1 MLPLILCLLLEAPAS
16 AAQSALERLKGSLF
30 TVEVH
35 SGNERAKSV
44 QGSGYLVSEDGR
56 IATNYHVVGSYVEE
70 PERYRIRVRGALGER
85 EAELLTF
92 DLVNDLAVLQVRG
105 LEATPLPLAA
115 REPAPGTSVIAFGN
129 PEGLG
134 LSQIDGIF
142 NGHAEKGLVE
152 RMLLSMPLNSGMS
165 GGPILDGH
173 GEVIGTNVAVMRGS
187 NSLSFGVPVSKLAAL
202 LAEPPLAGGKLALLA
217 ETRRQLEALERGT
230 SRTLLEAF
238 RASRGN
244 SPIRV
249 GAVRALRPPGV
260 FECWDVTEEMKP
272 QGLTKTRYACDLQ
285 FTPFLEAVGPVAS
298 VELLVEHFVS
308 TRSAYGFYKSLADHA
323 ATHHEVEARNPEDGH
338 RTAPRCLGD
347 RVRTSTLT
355 FGVETCLSAYV
366 REPGLFDFDLVATS
380 LDRPR
385 EAAYVALHFRA
396 FTTKAALGLAREVL
410 ESVALTASSAPE
422 SGR

>member
-1 MLPLILCLLLEAPAS
+1 MLPLILCLLLETPAGAP
-16 AAQSALERLKGSLF
+16 QSALERLKGSLF

-85 EAELLTF
+85 EAQLLTF
-92 DLVNDLAVLQVRG
+92 DLVNDLAVLRVP
-105 LEATPLPLAA
+105 EINVAPLPLAN

-129 PEGLG
+129 PQGLG
-134 LSQIDGIF
+134 LSQIEGIF
-142 NGHAEKGLVE
+142 NGHAEKGLVD

-165 GGPILDGH
+165 GGPILDAR
-173 GEVIGTNVAVMRGS
+173 GEVIGTNVAIMRGS

-202 LAEPPLAGGKLALLA
+202 LARPPLASGKGALLA
-217 ETRRQLEALERGT
+217 ETRHQLEALERDT
-230 SRTLLEAF
+230 SRALLEAF
-238 RASRGN
+238 RNSRQAE
-244 SPIRV
+244 PIRV
-249 GAVRALRPPGV
+249 GAVRAPRPPGV

-285 FTPFLEAVGPVAS
+285 FTPSLEAVGPVAS

-308 TRSAYGFYKSLADHA
+308 HRSAYGFYHSLAQHA
-323 ATHHEVEARNPEDGH
+323 AAHHEVEARNPEEGH
-338 RTAPRCLGD
+338 RTSPHCLGG
-347 RVRTSTLT
+347 RVRTSNLT
-355 FGVETCLSAYV
+355 FGIQTCLSAYV
-366 REPGLFDFDLVATS
+366 REPGLFDVDLVATS

-396 FTTKAALGLAREVL
+396 FTTKAALGIAREVL
-410 ESVALTASSAPE
+410 ESVALTGPSVSE
-422 SGR
+422 SGQ